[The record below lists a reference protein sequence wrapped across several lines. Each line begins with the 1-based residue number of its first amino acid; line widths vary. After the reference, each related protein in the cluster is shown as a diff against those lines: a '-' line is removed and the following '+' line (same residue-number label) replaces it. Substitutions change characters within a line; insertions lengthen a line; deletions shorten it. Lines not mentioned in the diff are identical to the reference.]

1 MLDTE
6 LMGFGLCSV
15 GSTAWA
21 CDFPRGAPGTEYS
34 RTLDWMVSSIG
45 GVRKSRRGPLG
56 VGSVTAG
63 TTSGLSISDK
73 VVKPADILYLSLL
86 CDDMLKDL
94 KVVNA
99 VGTFNYAER
108 KNYIAILES
117 IW

>member
-6 LMGFGLCSV
+6 VMGFGLCSV

-21 CDFPRGAPGTEYS
+21 CDFARGAPGTVYS
-34 RTLDWMVSSIG
+34 HTLNWMVSSIG
-45 GVRKSRRGPLG
+45 GVRKSMRGSLG
-56 VGSVTAG
+56 AGGVTAG

-86 CDDMLKDL
+86 CDDMLKDR

-99 VGTFNYAER
+99 VVNF
-108 KNYIAILES
+108 
-117 IW
+117 